1 MQPEKACQFTNFF
14 IPLCCPVHPFNL
26 SLIFDPDSIP
36 VSRSLLKIYR
46 GLLLV
51 GEHLPVFLCFR
62 SFFENLIVAGRPL

>member
-46 GLLLV
+46 GIIV
-51 GEHLPVFLCFR
+51 G
-62 SFFENLIVAGRPL
+62 G